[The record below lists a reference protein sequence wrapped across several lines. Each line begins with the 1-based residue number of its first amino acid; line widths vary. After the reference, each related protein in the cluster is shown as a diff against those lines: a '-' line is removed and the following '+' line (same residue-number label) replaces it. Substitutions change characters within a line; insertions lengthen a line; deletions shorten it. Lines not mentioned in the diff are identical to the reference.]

1 VSSEG
6 FLNRIPYPNSAPKE
20 ICQFQ
25 YQTPYS
31 RRQKTRLLTTTKL
44 DVYGQGQISAALLT
58 IIMGPSIPEQAHP
71 STHITHS
78 MDLEEPD
85 GQRRKRAIITM
96 EDGRV
101 EWRTGSKKRVIK
113 YYAVWAAIEIVV
125 GAIIGIVVGD
135 CVRFVRK

>member
-1 VSSEG
+1 
-6 FLNRIPYPNSAPKE
+6 
-20 ICQFQ
+20 
-25 YQTPYS
+25 
-31 RRQKTRLLTTTKL
+31 
-44 DVYGQGQISAALLT
+44 
-58 IIMGPSIPEQAHP
+58 
-71 STHITHS
+71 